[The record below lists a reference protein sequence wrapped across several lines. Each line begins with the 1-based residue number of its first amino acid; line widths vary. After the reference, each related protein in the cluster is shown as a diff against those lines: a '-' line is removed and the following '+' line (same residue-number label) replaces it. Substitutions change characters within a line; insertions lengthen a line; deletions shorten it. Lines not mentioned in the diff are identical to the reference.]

1 MTIHE
6 LPVRAFLEHLRRH
19 PFPEIIDAECLSGLQ
34 SVEKQYG
41 DTVSHGTGLEV
52 RLGSPVRYV
61 DYILNIDT
69 SGIPGISSLWY
80 EIDYEEFMRASRQ
93 GDRIVPCLFANIHP
107 DPTGSYTRLWEEM
120 LPSFAGEERAKLFRP
135 SLDRVTALLPDGVRI
150 RHIGTMSGRGEP
162 EILRLVIL
170 FHSRTEICSFLTA
183 VCWQGDTA
191 ALGEAMMPWQYSDWI
206 HVNID
211 LGVDGVLPK
220 IGFEV
225 PMQWRH
231 PVLADRQIAC
241 LEAEGLCLPDKAEA
255 LRKWIRI
262 RPDGDPFIQTAIA
275 YFKLNYRDG
284 RIIEAKA
291 YLEQT
296 PYPRHSFFDAY
307 DRPIRL
313 DMELKNGKVILDTRE
328 ARTRLEEYRR
338 ERGRLVRFFG
348 SADYPEIGTVAKMCM
363 DLGLETEF
371 VLPAIQ
377 YKQMEAKLRKI
388 RTHRESRIRLLIDL
402 NPEED
407 AWDASA
413 FQGKRIRWFMHRG
426 NASELENVLQAA
438 ERYGAKELIVAM
450 VRPGDRRKEPCR
462 KQIRI
467 AAEFIRKSTEE
478 QDTTH
483 GYAIRLSVES
493 CFSPLRAMIGGAD
506 PKRNPNRGIGQGC
519 EAGRSFL
526 AIRAD
531 GQVTP
536 CLWMKGGERTGS
548 LAEYWTEASRLV
560 SLRNRKSAGT
570 GCVECPY
577 SMRCLP
583 CPEQETN
590 CGHRVVE
597 T

>member
-1 MTIHE
+1 M
-6 LPVRAFLEHLRRH
+6 
-19 PFPEIIDAECLSGLQ
+19 
-34 SVEKQYG
+34 
-41 DTVSHGTGLEV
+41 VS
-52 RLGSPVRYV
+52 
-61 DYILNIDT
+61 T
-69 SGIPGISSLWY
+69 SC
-80 EIDYEEFMRASRQ
+80 D
-93 GDRIVPCLFANIHP
+93 
-107 DPTGSYTRLWEEM
+107 
-120 LPSFAGEERAKLFRP
+120 
-135 SLDRVTALLPDGVRI
+135 
-150 RHIGTMSGRGEP
+150 
-162 EILRLVIL
+162 
-170 FHSRTEICSFLTA
+170 
-183 VCWQGDTA
+183 
-191 ALGEAMMPWQYSDWI
+191 
-206 HVNID
+206 
-211 LGVDGVLPK
+211 
-220 IGFEV
+220 
-225 PMQWRH
+225 
-231 PVLADRQIAC
+231 
-241 LEAEGLCLPDKAEA
+241 
-255 LRKWIRI
+255 
-262 RPDGDPFIQTAIA
+262 
-275 YFKLNYRDG
+275 
-284 RIIEAKA
+284 
-291 YLEQT
+291 
-296 PYPRHSFFDAY
+296 
-307 DRPIRL
+307 
-313 DMELKNGKVILDTRE
+313 
-328 ARTRLEEYRR
+328 
-338 ERGRLVRFFG
+338 
-348 SADYPEIGTVAKMCM
+348 
-363 DLGLETEF
+363 
-371 VLPAIQ
+371 
-377 YKQMEAKLRKI
+377 
-388 RTHRESRIRLLIDL
+388 
-402 NPEED
+402 
-407 AWDASA
+407 
-413 FQGKRIRWFMHRG
+413 FMHRG

-483 GYAIRLSVES
+483 GFAIRLSVES